1 MELGHNQFQGA
12 DPFCGVYV
20 HGDTTAIVLY
30 PDNVVPFQDNQNRV
44 AVALHG
50 LVYGVVYHLVYKVM
64 KAVYTGCSDIHT
76 RPFTYS
82 FQTFKNL
89 DVLSRVV

>member
-20 HGDTTAIVLY
+20 HGNTPAIVLY
-30 PDNVVPFQDNQNRV
+30 PDNIVPFQDNQNRI

-50 LVYGVVYHLVYKVM
+50 LVYGVVYHLVYKVV
-64 KAVYTGCSDIHT
+64 KAVYTGCPDIHT
-76 RPFTYS
+76 RPFAYS

-89 DVLSRVV
+89 DVLCRIV